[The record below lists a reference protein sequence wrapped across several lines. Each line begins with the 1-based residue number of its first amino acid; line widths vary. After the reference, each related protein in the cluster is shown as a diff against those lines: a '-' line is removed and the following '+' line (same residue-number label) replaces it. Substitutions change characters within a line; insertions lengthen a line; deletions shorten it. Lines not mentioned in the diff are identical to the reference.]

1 MFHQGLSRFR
11 AIHLY
16 ANIVNDT
23 TVPFPSASVTTSDP
37 FVQWNERGLVAD
49 ADEAGIVADWKF
61 TRQPKHKKW
70 MPIHRIGNLPPFLR
84 FRWPINYVRIPSCC
98 FTTFRPS

>member
-1 MFHQGLSRFR
+1 MFHQGLARF
-11 AIHLY
+11 AAVHLY

-23 TVPFPSASVTTSDP
+23 TVPFPSASVSTSDP

-49 ADEAGIVADWKF
+49 ADDAGIVLPGSWRF

-70 MPIHRIGNLPPFLR
+70 IPIHKLGHLPPFPR
-84 FRWPINYVRIPSCC
+84 FRWPINYVSGAGLM
-98 FTTFRPS
+98 SSD